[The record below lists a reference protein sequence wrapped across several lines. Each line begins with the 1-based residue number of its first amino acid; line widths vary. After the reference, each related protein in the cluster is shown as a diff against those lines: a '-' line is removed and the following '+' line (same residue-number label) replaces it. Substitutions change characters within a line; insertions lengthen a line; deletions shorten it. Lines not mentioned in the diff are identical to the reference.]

1 MEGRWMIHDK
11 PAQEAN
17 EREEAMVHMFRVFG
31 WLGFVYTVYVHA
43 PFLKGMRTQQAVQG
57 RQSA

>member
-1 MEGRWMIHDK
+1 MIHDK